1 MNVILTP
8 SYEGVMTSKYTN
20 NMRHCRWCGV
30 WCLSRSSIYSVS
42 NSRKSRSV
50 DRLPR
55 PGKDRTKV
63 TGPEGLRPTVKK
75 LEPEQQDQVEVA
87 GEEDREERV
96 FNPGGYEAHLVETIE
111 RDILQRNPDVT
122 WTKVAGLQEA
132 KAILQE
138 AVVLPMLMPDFFKVA
153 LSVSFCAHRLSVR
166 LTYFAT
172 CWSATYLTESV
183 LQRRP
188 YLVPSEP
195 NLYHPRSAPLSFQA
209 SVVSFRS

>member
-1 MNVILTP
+1 VKDGVGQCMEMILTP
-8 SYEGVMTSKYTN
+8 SFQGAMASKYIN
-20 NMRHCRWCGV
+20 SMRLSHRCGV
-30 WCLSRSSIYSVS
+30 CCLSRSSSYSVS
-42 NSRKSRSV
+42 NNRKSRSV

-63 TGPEGLRPTVKK
+63 MGPEGLRPTIKK

-96 FNPGGYEAHLVETIE
+96 FNPAGYEAHLVETIE

-122 WTKVAGLQEA
+122 WTKVAGLHEA

-153 LSVSFCAHRLSVR
+153 LSVSFCAHRLSVWF
-166 LTYFAT
+166 TYFAT
-172 CWSATYLTESV
+172 CLSATYLTQSV
-183 LQRRP
+183 LQRQP
-188 YLVPSEP
+188 YLVS
-195 NLYHPRSAPLSFQA
+195 
-209 SVVSFRS
+209 SVPTL